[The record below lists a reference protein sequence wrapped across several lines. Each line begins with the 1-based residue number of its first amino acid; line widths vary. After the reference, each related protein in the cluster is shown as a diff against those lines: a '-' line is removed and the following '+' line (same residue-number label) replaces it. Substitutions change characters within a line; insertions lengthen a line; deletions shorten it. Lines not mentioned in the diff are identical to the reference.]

1 MLLSIDPGEW
11 NRLLV
16 QAEAGQLS
24 LDPETGK
31 DLDRVCDDHLD
42 RLEEVFAQVLQVRNI
57 SGFGSF
63 NSSLTLERKF
73 SLTASGGDRPLDEV
87 LKKHI
92 EAVKTAKEVVAKAIA
107 NFVAQDEAAAARI
120 AAMGEPG

>member
-1 MLLSIDPGEW
+1 MLLSIDPAEW
-11 NRLLV
+11 SQLLV

-24 LDPETGK
+24 LDPEIGK
-31 DLDRVCDDHLD
+31 GLDTVCDDHLD
-42 RLEEVFAQVLQVRNI
+42 RLEEIYAQIDQVRNI

-63 NSSLTLERKF
+63 NSSQTLERKF
-73 SLTASGGDRPLDEV
+73 SLTATGSDRPLDEA

-107 NFVAQDEAAAARI
+107 NFVEQDQATGAEISAA
-120 AAMGEPG
+120 GEDL

>member
-1 MLLSIDPGEW
+1 MLQSIDPGEW

-24 LDPETGK
+24 LDPEIGK

-42 RLEEVFAQVLQVRNI
+42 RLDEVFAQIDLVRNL

-63 NSSLTLERKF
+63 DSSKALERKF

-92 EAVKTAKEVVAKAIA
+92 EAVKTAKEVVATAIA
-107 NFVAQDEAAAARI
+107 NFRAQDDEAAARI
-120 AAMGEPG
+120 AAIGEPT